1 MNGEFLPLT
10 AAQRGM
16 WFAESMSPNY
26 SVNVAHYLD
35 IVDSERPLD
44 TDLLTRIHDQGAREL
59 EAAFTRFIDVDG
71 VPMQTV
77 DYALPFHLESV
88 DLRAERDPLAA
99 AHAFMNDDYRRKVDL
114 LEPGSLARAVL
125 IRIADDRH
133 LWYMRGHH
141 AIMDGYS
148 ALNALLRGVD
158 EYNADVNGEPFVE
171 KPRASLTE
179 LVRDDSTYATSSR
192 RERDREYW
200 AAHVADLPERVSLAQ
215 HAATAPLSPIN
226 IMAGRAL
233 DDALQDRLSALAAEL
248 NVSLAVLLTAGFSA
262 YLSRMTGTDEVVLS
276 VPVTG
281 RATAKI
287 KRASGMV
294 SNMLPVRATGAAELT
309 LRELTAQTQ
318 IEMTGVLRHQRYRFE
333 DIRIDAGLRDANTA
347 SFGPVVNM
355 VFFDRPIE
363 IVGADVEYQILA
375 SGILEDLRV
384 NFYQSSPTAPIVVDL
399 HGNEHLYSR
408 QEIETHLDR
417 FLTFVQRVIAQP
429 DTRLSDV
436 DLLTALD
443 RTTIAEH
450 ERGPAC
456 SYDGAD
462 GNLLD
467 AFEARVAAT
476 PNAIALIEGDVEVT
490 YRQFD
495 QRRRALATR
504 VTAAGVNPGDRVIVS
519 LPRGVD
525 QLVAVYATITAGA
538 AYVPVNPTDP
548 QDRRDQVTSTA
559 QATCVIDEAF
569 IAAAAGA
576 PVGIFG
582 TADVPADSIAY
593 VIFTSGS
600 TGTPKGVAVSHRAIL
615 NRLAWMQEHYP
626 LTEDDRVLYKTP
638 ITFDVSVWEL
648 FWPLAIGAT
657 TVIARVDGHRD
668 PHYLHREMRD
678 SGVTVAHFV
687 PSMLDVFIESRVSRP
702 AGENLFAE
710 SLDRIFTSGEALG
723 GPLAASALVDG
734 TVDLVN
740 LYGPTEA
747 AVDITEYRVTHGETA
762 PTIGKP
768 VPNSQVYVLDDRLH
782 PQPTGA
788 PGELYLAGVQ
798 LAQCYVSR
806 SELTA
811 GSFVADPFGSNG
823 SRMYRTGDLVRWTV
837 DGELDY
843 LGRTDFQVKIRG
855 QRVELGEVENVLAAH
870 PAIDIAVAMVR
881 EDIAETPTLVGY
893 VRAGAGEVSEPE
905 LLAWCRRRLPSH
917 MVPTTIVMMDELPL
931 NASGKLDR
939 KQLPIPALKSA
950 EYVAPESELEG
961 ALAGLVAELVGAE
974 RVGMRDNLFAIGGDS
989 LVAARLVTRARD
1001 GLGLDVQLTDV
1012 FESAD
1017 LAELAAA
1024 ISSGSNRATVPAIVH
1039 VELRPEQIPA
1049 SLAQSRLW
1057 TVNQM
1062 DTAAGTYNMP
1072 GAVRLPVDID
1082 LDALRLA
1089 LTDVIERHE
1098 TLRTTYAQVDDRV
1111 IQVIRTTDD
1120 ALGGIDLNERRDAD
1134 VTTAVTRFASLGFD
1148 LGSETPLRT
1157 RLVRAGDELV
1167 LVLVVHH
1174 IAADGFSLI
1183 PLIADLMAAYR
1194 ARSAGGSPTFTPL
1207 ELDYADFA
1215 MWQSRVLD
1223 GSDALIDGLSFW
1235 RRELDG
1241 LPELIALPTSRPRP
1255 HVASGRGGYVDVVAD
1270 AALVHRVAE
1279 RAKDVGVTPFS
1290 VIHSAFAVVLAQLSG
1305 TSDIAIGTAVGGRD
1319 DDRLSP
1325 LVGMFVDTVV
1335 LRSDVRP
1342 ETTVGDFLTASHRT
1356 RARAMAHAVVPFER
1370 VVAELAPTRSAAH
1383 TPLFQVSLTM
1393 LSDTTSALR
1402 SGAESFELVDAR
1414 VPAAKYDLAVSVVD
1428 TDDTYEIE
1436 FSYATDLFDRTF
1448 VQAVAGYL
1456 LRVVDQIASGRLDA
1470 PIGRIDVLGE
1480 NELAALA
1487 EPRPTAAEPMP
1498 LGELWDSHGQAAPG
1512 PIVHPDGEW
1521 TRAEFDATSNAI
1533 ARTLIARGIGAG
1545 DLVAIGIGRSGYAAL
1560 AMVAIAKAGAAFVS
1574 IDPAL
1579 PDERRDDILA
1589 DSGAALGLTVA
1600 SLRDAAP
1607 GTVDWLTVDHSSDA
1621 GIDTTPIRKDE
1632 LVRSVAIDDLA
1643 YLIYT
1648 SGSTGK
1654 PKAAAVSHR
1663 GLANMTVNQ
1672 RTILGLD
1679 QSSRVLQVA
1688 ALSFDASVFEIT
1700 MALCSGSALV
1710 ISPADVFAG
1719 DDLAD
1724 LIAAHLVTHVVMTPS
1739 AMISL
1744 EPESLPT
1751 LQTLASVGEACP
1763 PELMRRWASAGR
1775 RFFNLYGPTEST
1787 IWATSAGPLSA
1798 DDEVTIGTAAPGV
1811 HAYVLGDSLRPT
1823 PADVPGELYLAGDQI
1838 ALGYLGRPDLTT
1850 SRFVADPFAS
1860 GARMYRT
1867 GDRVTRGP
1875 DGVLTYLGRT
1885 DFQLKIRGMRIEPGE
1900 IDAALATHPGVA
1912 AALTVGVPGPAGD
1925 PVLISY
1931 VTPSNGRLPNGD
1943 DVRVHVAG
1951 LLPGHM
1957 VPHTVLP
1964 VAAFVVNNVGKVD
1977 RSALP
1982 EVDLTSDIAYEEPE
1996 PGIEASIAELFASI
2010 LGVERVGRY
2019 DNFFDLGGN
2028 SLSATALTGKL
2039 SKLTGRHTGVRDLF
2053 VAPTV
2058 AELAQAVRA
2067 AEDEAP
2073 SAPLRPRTTTE
2084 MVPVSGTQRTMW
2096 LLNRGDPE
2104 SAAYNIAMALEMTGA
2119 LDIDA
2124 LRLAFADVVGRHEA
2138 LRTIYPMVGD
2148 EILQNIIDPV
2158 AAGKRL
2164 ELIRSDATGSLA
2176 ESVAAVTARGF
2187 DVQTDLPIRAAV
2199 LRTGDHSH
2207 VLVLVIH
2214 HISGDGSSMAPLA
2227 IDMMTAYAA
2236 RAAGTAPDWAPLPLQ
2251 YADFALWRAEQLAAV
2266 GGNGRTRAEQQLD
2279 FWAER
2284 LAGAPPVLEL
2294 PADKTR
2300 PKSPS
2305 FVGDAVDF
2313 KIDAGVMSD
2322 LETAAIASGA
2332 SPFMITRA
2340 AFAVLLA
2347 KLSGQRDIVIGTP
2360 YAGRDVG
2367 ELDGVVGM
2375 FVNTL
2380 AMRTR
2385 TEPGESFRMVLDRV
2399 RRDDLEAMANA
2410 DVAFDDI
2417 VARVAGSTPRS
2428 HNAVFQA
2435 MFVFQNLTFPHVSLP
2450 GLVIEAEEEQLT
2462 SAKVDVQ
2469 LTLFPSDPK
2478 APSTDGAVRGQLIYA
2493 TDLFERE
2500 TAEAMVR
2507 RYLRVLETIAADPDV
2522 IIGDI
2527 VVDEA
2532 SVDAVGDEA
2541 TAPRN
2546 LGDLVAEATDTDAI
2560 ATAIERDGTVLT
2572 FADLTSTMDVLATA
2586 MPDSDRDSLLTMT
2599 VMSMVP
2605 GLAEA
2610 GSEALEEVLH
2620 ALRTNAEAASGGSV
2634 TEETVKQ

>member
-1 MNGEFLPLT
+1 MNGDFLPLT

-16 WFAESMSPNY
+16 WFAESMSPDY

-35 IVDSERPLD
+35 IVDGDRPLD
-44 TDLLTRIHDQGAREL
+44 VELLMRVHDGGAREL
-59 EAAFTRFIDVDG
+59 EAAFTRFHDADG

-77 DYALPFHLESV
+77 DYALPFRLETL
-88 DLRAERDPLAA
+88 DLRGERDSVAA
-99 AHAFMNDDYRRKVDL
+99 AQAFMNADYQQKVDL
-114 LEPGSLARAVL
+114 LAPPLARAVL
-125 IRIADDRH
+125 IRVADDRH
-133 LWYMRGHH
+133 FWYMRGHH
-141 AIMDGYS
+141 AIMDGFS

-158 EYNADVNGEPFVE
+158 GYNAELNGEEFVE
-171 KPRASLTE
+171 KPRATLAE
-179 LVRDDSTYATSSR
+179 LIQDDVTYSTSSR

-215 HAATAPLSPIN
+215 HAVTAPLSPVN
-226 IMAGRAL
+226 IVAGRAL
-233 DDALQDRLSALAAEL
+233 DQCLQQKLTDLAAEL
-248 NVSLAVLLTAGFSA
+248 KVSLAVLLTAGFSA

-287 KRASGMV
+287 KRGSGML
-294 SNMLPVRATGAAELT
+294 SNMVPVRATGAAGQT

-363 IVGADVEYQILA
+363 IVGADVTYHILA

-384 NFYQSSPTAPIVVDL
+384 NFYQSSPTALISVDL

-408 QEIETHLDR
+408 QEIETHLGR
-417 FLTFVQRVIAQP
+417 FLAFFQRVIDHP
-429 DTRLSDV
+429 DQRLGEV
-436 DLLTALD
+436 DLLTDLD
-443 RTTIAEH
+443 RATIAVN
-450 ERGPAC
+450 ERGPERR
-456 SYDGAD
+456 YDGAD

-467 AFEARVAAT
+467 AFESRVAAA
-476 PNAIALIEGDVEVT
+476 PNAMAFIDGELEVT

-504 VTAAGVNPGDRVIVS
+504 VTASGVKPGDFVIVS

-548 QDRRDQVTSTA
+548 QDRRDLVTSTA
-559 QATCVIDEAF
+559 NAACVIDSEF
-569 IAAAAGA
+569 MEAAAGA
-576 PVGIFG
+576 PTGLFG
-582 TADVPADSIAY
+582 AVRVPTDSAAY

-600 TGTPKGVAVSHRAIL
+600 TGRPKGVAVTHRAIL

-626 LTEDDRVLYKTP
+626 LTEDDNVLYKTP

-657 TVIARVDGHRD
+657 TVIARPDGHRD
-668 PHYLHREMRD
+668 PQYLHSEMLD
-678 SGVTVAHFV
+678 KGVTVAHFV
-687 PSMLDVFIESRVSRP
+687 PSMLDVFVESRAARP
-702 AGENLFAE
+702 AGEPLFAE
-710 SLDRIFTSGEALG
+710 SLTRVFASGEALG
-723 GPLAASALVDG
+723 GPLAAGAVVDG

-747 AVDITEYRVTHGETA
+747 TVDITEHRVNRDEPA

-768 VPNSQVYVLDDRLH
+768 VPNCTVYVLDDRLQ
-782 PQPTGA
+782 PQPAGA
-788 PGELYLAGVQ
+788 PGELYLTGVQ
-798 LAQCYVSR
+798 LAQCYLNR
-806 SELTA
+806 AELTSS
-811 GSFVADPFGSNG
+811 SFVADPFLSDG
-823 SRMYRTGDLVRWTV
+823 SRMYRTGDLVRWTS

-870 PAIDIAVAMVR
+870 PAVELAVALVR
-881 EDIAETPTLVGY
+881 DDVAETPTLVGY
-893 VRAGAGEVSEPE
+893 VRVSTGEVSEPE
-905 LLAWCRRRLPSH
+905 LLAWSRRRLPSH
-917 MVPTTIVMMDELPL
+917 MVPTTVVMLDEIPL
-931 NASGKLDR
+931 NSSGKLDR
-939 KQLPIPALKSA
+939 KQLPVPELKSA
-950 EYVAPESELEG
+950 EYVAPESEIEV

-1017 LAELAAA
+1017 LAELASAV
-1024 ISSGSNRATVPAIVH
+1024 SSGTNRAPVPAMVH
-1039 VELRPEQIPA
+1039 VELRPTRIPA

-1062 DTAAGTYNMP
+1062 DTTAGTYNMP
-1072 GAVRLPVDID
+1072 GAVRLPDDID

-1089 LTDVIERHE
+1089 LSDVIERHE
-1098 TLRTTYAQVDDRV
+1098 TLRTTYAQADDQV
-1111 IQVIRTTDD
+1111 IQVIRPVEE
-1120 ALGGIDLNERRDAD
+1120 ALGGIDLDQRDDAD
-1134 VTTAVTRFASLGFD
+1134 VAIAVTRFAALGFD
-1148 LGSETPLRT
+1148 LGNETPLRT
-1157 RLVRAGDELV
+1157 RLIRTGDRLV

-1194 ARSAGGSPTFTPL
+1194 ARSAGGAPTFTPL

-1215 MWQSRVLD
+1215 MWQNRILD
-1223 GSDALIDGLSFW
+1223 GSDALAEGLAFW

-1241 LPELIALPTSRPRP
+1241 LPDLLSLPTNRPRP
-1255 HVASGRGGYVDVVAD
+1255 RVASGRGGYVDVIAEGD
-1270 AALVHRVAE
+1270 LVQRVTA
-1279 RAKDVGVTPFS
+1279 RAKSVGVTPFS
-1290 VIHSAFAVVLAQLSG
+1290 VLHSALALTLARLSG
-1305 TSDIAIGTAVGGRD
+1305 TTDIAVGTAVGGRD

-1325 LVGMFVDTVV
+1325 LIGMFIDTVV
-1335 LRSDVRP
+1335 LRSEVRP
-1342 ETTVGDFLTASHRT
+1342 ATTVRDFLTASHRA

-1383 TPLFQVSLTM
+1383 TPLFQVGLTM
-1393 LSDTTSALR
+1393 ITDTTSVLR
-1402 SGAESFELVDAR
+1402 AGPQGFELVDAR

-1428 TDDTYEIE
+1428 TGAAYEIE
-1436 FSYATDLFDRTF
+1436 LSYATDLFDRSFARDVTDF
-1448 VQAVAGYL
+1448 L
-1456 LRVVDQIASGRLDA
+1456 LRTVEEFATSPLDA
-1470 PIGRIDVLGE
+1470 PIGRIDLL
-1480 NELAALA
+1480 NEDDVAALTAGRTAAA
-1487 EPRPTAAEPMP
+1487 EPRV
-1498 LGELWDSHGQAAPG
+1498 LGELWDAHGQADPG
-1512 PIVHPDGEW
+1512 PIVHADGEW
-1521 TRAEFDATSNAI
+1521 ERSRFDADANAI

-1545 DLVAIGIGRSGYAAL
+1545 DLVAIGIGRSPYAVL
-1560 AMVAIAKAGAAFVS
+1560 AMAAITKAGAAFVS

-1589 DSGAALGLTVA
+1589 DSGAVVGLTI
-1600 SLRDAAP
+1600 DADRGSAP
-1607 GTVDWLTVDHSSDA
+1607 GTVEWLTIDHTPA
-1621 GIDTTPIRKDE
+1621 ADTAPIRVDE
-1632 LVRSVAIDDLA
+1632 RVRPVAIDDLA

-1663 GLANMTVNQ
+1663 GLANMTANQ

-1679 QSSRVLQVA
+1679 QHSRVLQVA

-1700 MALCSGSALV
+1700 MALCSGAALV
-1710 ISPADVFAG
+1710 VSPADVFAG

-1724 LIAAHLVTHVVMTPS
+1724 LVHAQQVTHVVMTPS

-1744 EPESLPT
+1744 DPESLPN

-1763 PELMRRWASAGR
+1763 PELAQRWASAGR
-1775 RFFNLYGPTEST
+1775 NFFNLYGPTEAT
-1787 IWATSAGPLSA
+1787 IWATSAGPLGV
-1798 DDEVTIGTAAPGV
+1798 DDAISIGAAVPGV
-1811 HAYVLGDSLRPT
+1811 QAYVLGAGLRPT
-1823 PADVPGELYLAGDQI
+1823 PVGAPGELYLAGDQT
-1838 ALGYLGRPDLTT
+1838 ARGYLGRPDLTA

-1860 GARMYRT
+1860 GHRMYRT
-1867 GDRVTRGP
+1867 GDRVIRTR
-1875 DGVLTYLGRT
+1875 DGVLKYLGRT

-1912 AALTVGVPGPAGD
+1912 AALTIGVPGPAGD
-1925 PVLISY
+1925 PILVSY
-1931 VTPSNGRLPNGD
+1931 VTPSNGTLPHGE
-1943 DVRVHVAG
+1943 DVRDHVSG

-1957 VPHTVLP
+1957 VPHTVMP
-1964 VAAFVVNNVGKVD
+1964 VEAFAINGVGKVD
-1977 RSALP
+1977 RSCLP
-1982 EVDLTSDIAYEEPE
+1982 EVDLTSDVDYVEPDAGLE
-1996 PGIEASIAELFASI
+1996 TAIAELFAAV
-2010 LGVERVGRY
+2010 LGVERVGRH
-2019 DNFFDLGGN
+2019 DSFFDLGGN

-2039 SKLTGRHTGVRDLF
+2039 SKLTGRHVGVRDLF

-2058 AELAQAVRA
+2058 AELARAIRA
-2067 AEDEAP
+2067 ADDEAP
-2073 SAPLRPRTTTE
+2073 SAPLRPRATTE
-2084 MVPVSGTQRTMW
+2084 MVPVSGVQRTMW
-2096 LLNRGDPE
+2096 LLNYSDPE
-2104 SAAYNIAMALEMTGA
+2104 SAAYNIAMALRMTGD
-2119 LDIDA
+2119 LDLDA
-2124 LRLAFADVVGRHEA
+2124 LEQAFVDVVGRHEA
-2138 LRTIYPMVGD
+2138 LRTVYPMVGD
-2148 EILQNIIDPV
+2148 DILQNVLDPEE
-2158 AAGKRL
+2158 AAERL
-2164 ELIRSDATGSLA
+2164 TLIRGDAVGSLA
-2176 ESVAAVTARGF
+2176 ESVSAVTARGF
-2187 DVQTDLPIRAAV
+2187 NVQTELPIRAAV
-2199 LRTGDHSH
+2199 LRTDDHSH

-2214 HISGDGSSMAPLA
+2214 HISGDGTSMAPLA
-2227 IDMMTAYAA
+2227 IDMMTAYGA
-2236 RAAGTAPDWAPLPLQ
+2236 RAAGAAPGWAPLPIQ
-2251 YADFALWRAEQLAAV
+2251 YADFALWRAERLGAV
-2266 GGNGRTRAEQQLD
+2266 GGDGRTRAEQQLD
-2279 FWAER
+2279 FWADR
-2284 LAGAPPVLEL
+2284 LAGAPQRLEL
-2294 PADKTR
+2294 PTDKTR
-2300 PKSPS
+2300 PKSPT

-2313 KIDAGVMSD
+2313 TIDADVMAA
-2322 LETAAIASGA
+2322 LEATAIAAGA
-2332 SPFMITRA
+2332 TPFMVTRA
-2340 AFAVLLA
+2340 AFAVLLGR
-2347 KLSGQRDIVIGTP
+2347 LSGQRDVVIGTP
-2360 YAGRDVG
+2360 YAGRDAG

-2380 AMRTR
+2380 AMRTHADS
-2385 TEPGESFRMVLDRV
+2385 GESFRTVLDRV
-2399 RRDDLEAMANA
+2399 RSDDLDAMANA

-2417 VARVAGSTPRS
+2417 VARVDASASRS
-2428 HNAVFQA
+2428 HNAIFQA
-2435 MFVFQNLTFPHVSLP
+2435 MFVFQNLAFPQVALP
-2450 GLVIEAEEEQLT
+2450 GLLIEAEEEQLT
-2462 SAKVDVQ
+2462 AAKVDVQ

-2478 APSTDGAVRGQLIYA
+2478 APSTDGAVRGQLIFA

-2500 TAEAMVR
+2500 TAQAMVR

-2527 VVDEA
+2527 VIDEA
-2532 SVDAVGDEA
+2532 SVDAVSDEGDG
-2541 TAPRN
+2541 PRN
-2546 LGDLVAEATDTDAI
+2546 LGDLVAEANAGSAA
-2560 ATAIERDGTVLT
+2560 ATAIEYDGTVLT
-2572 FADLTSTMDVLATA
+2572 FADLMSTIDVLSTA

-2620 ALRTNAEAASGGSV
+2620 ALRSNAEAATGGSV
-2634 TEETVKQ
+2634 NKETVKQ

>member
-1 MNGEFLPLT
+1 MTGDFLPLT

-16 WFAESMSPNY
+16 WFAESMSPDY

-35 IVDSERPLD
+35 IVDGDRPLD
-44 TDLLTRIHDQGAREL
+44 AELLTRVHDEGAREL
-59 EAAFTRFIDVDG
+59 ESAFTRFHDVDG
-71 VPMQTV
+71 VPRQSV
-77 DYALPFHLESV
+77 DYSLPFRLEWL
-88 DLRAERDPLAA
+88 DLRSERDPVAS
-99 AHAFMNDDYRRKVDL
+99 AHDFMNADYQQKVDL
-114 LEPGSLARAVL
+114 LAPPLARAVL
-125 IRIADDRH
+125 IRVADDRH
-133 LWYMRGHH
+133 FWYMRGHH
-141 AIMDGYS
+141 AIMDGFS

-158 EYNADVNGEPFVE
+158 GYNADVNGEPFVE
-171 KPRASLTE
+171 KPRASLSE
-179 LVRDDSTYATSSR
+179 LIQDDVDYATSSR
-192 RERDREYW
+192 RDRDREYW
-200 AAHVADLPERVSLAQ
+200 AARVADLPERVSLAQ
-215 HAATAPLSPIN
+215 HAATAPLSPVN

-233 DDALQDRLSALAAEL
+233 DEDLQRKLTELAAEL
-248 NVSLAVLLTAGFSA
+248 KVSLAVLLTAGFSA

-287 KRASGMV
+287 KRGSGML
-294 SNMLPVRATGAAELT
+294 SNMVPVRATGAAGLT

-355 VFFDRPIE
+355 VFFDRAIE
-363 IVGADVEYQILA
+363 IAGADVEYQILS

-384 NFYQSSPTAPIVVDL
+384 NFYQSSPTALISVDL

-417 FLTFVQRVIAQP
+417 FLGFFQRVIDQP
-429 DTRLSDV
+429 DQPLGAV
-436 DLLTALD
+436 DLLTELD
-443 RTTIAEH
+443 RVTVAEH
-450 ERGPAC
+450 ERGPKRR
-456 SYDGAD
+456 YDGAA

-467 AFEARVAAT
+467 AFESRVASA
-476 PNAIALIEGDVEVT
+476 PNAIAFIDGDVEVT

-495 QRRRALATR
+495 QRRRALASR
-504 VTAAGVNPGDRVIVS
+504 VTAAGVKPGDTVIVS

-525 QLVAVYATITAGA
+525 QLVAVYATVTAGA

-548 QDRRDQVTSTA
+548 QDRRDLVTSTA
-559 QATCVIDEAF
+559 QATCVIDAEF
-569 IAAAAGA
+569 MAAAEGA
-576 PVGIFG
+576 PAGMFG
-582 TADVPADSIAY
+582 AARVPTDSVAY

-600 TGTPKGVAVSHRAIL
+600 TGRPKGVAVTHRAIL
-615 NRLAWMQEHYP
+615 NRLEWMQEHYP
-626 LTEDDRVLYKTP
+626 LTADDNVLYKTP

-648 FWPLAIGAT
+648 FWPQAIGAT
-657 TVIARVDGHRD
+657 TVIARPDGHRD
-668 PHYLHREMRD
+668 PQYLHDEMRRQD
-678 SGVTVAHFV
+678 VTVAHFV
-687 PSMLDVFIESRVSRP
+687 PSMLDVFVESRAARP
-702 AGENLFAE
+702 AGETLFAP
-710 SLDRIFTSGEALG
+710 SLTRVFTSGEALG
-723 GPLAASALVDG
+723 GPLANSALVDG

-747 AVDITEYRVTHGETA
+747 AVDITEHRVVRGEAA

-768 VPNSQVYVLDDRLH
+768 VPNSTVYVLDDRLQ
-782 PQPTGA
+782 PQPAGA

-798 LAQCYVSR
+798 LAQCYLGR
-806 SELTA
+806 AELTSL
-811 GSFVADPFGSNG
+811 SFVADPFAADG
-823 SRMYRTGDLVRWTV
+823 SRMYRTGDLVRWTA

-870 PAIDIAVAMVR
+870 PAVDLAVAMVR
-881 EDIAETPTLVGY
+881 SDIAETPTLVGY
-893 VRAGAGEVSEPE
+893 VRAGTGEVSEPE
-905 LLAWCRRRLPSH
+905 LLAWSRRRLPSH
-917 MVPTTIVMMDELPL
+917 MVPTTVVLLDEVPL

-939 KQLPIPALKSA
+939 KQLPVPELKSA
-950 EYVAPESELEG
+950 EYVAPESELEV

-1024 ISSGSNRATVPAIVH
+1024 VADGSNRTVVPPIVH
-1039 VELRPEQIPA
+1039 VELRPKQVPA

-1062 DTAAGTYNMP
+1062 DTTAGTYNMP
-1072 GAVRLPVDID
+1072 GAVRLPSDID
-1082 LDALRLA
+1082 LGALRQA
-1089 LTDVIERHE
+1089 LSDVIERHE
-1098 TLRTTYAQVDDRV
+1098 TLRTTYAQVDDQV
-1111 IQVIRTTDD
+1111 VQVIRPAED
-1120 ALGGIDLNERRDAD
+1120 ALGGIDLDERVDAD
-1134 VTTAVTRFASLGFD
+1134 VSIAVTRFASLGFD
-1148 LGSETPLRT
+1148 LGNETPLRT
-1157 RLVRAGDELV
+1157 QLIRTGDQLV

-1174 IAADGFSLI
+1174 IAADGFSLV
-1183 PLIADLMAAYR
+1183 PLIADLMTAYR
-1194 ARSAGGSPTFTPL
+1194 ARAAGGAPTFTPL
-1207 ELDYADFA
+1207 ALDYADFA

-1223 GSDALIDGLSFW
+1223 GSDVLSEGLAFW

-1241 LPELIALPTSRPRP
+1241 LPDLLALPTNRPRP
-1255 HVASGRGGYVDVVAD
+1255 RVASGRGAYVDVIAETD
-1270 AALVHRVAE
+1270 LVQRVTA
-1279 RAKDVGVTPFS
+1279 RAKAVGVTPFS
-1290 VIHSAFAVVLAQLSG
+1290 VVHSALALGLARLSG
-1305 TSDIAIGTAVGGRD
+1305 TADIAIGTAVGGRD

-1325 LVGMFVDTVV
+1325 LVGMFIDTVV

-1342 ETTVGDFLTASHRT
+1342 ATSVRDFLIDSHRT
-1356 RARAMAHAVVPFER
+1356 RARAMSHAVVPFER
-1370 VVAELAPTRSAAH
+1370 VVAELAPPRSAAH
-1383 TPLFQVSLTM
+1383 TPLFQVGLTM
-1393 LSDTTSALR
+1393 ITDTTSALR
-1402 SGAESFELVDAR
+1402 AGPQGFELVDAR

-1428 TDDTYEIE
+1428 TGTAYEIE
-1436 FSYATDLFDRTF
+1436 LSYATDLFDQSF
-1448 VQAVAGYL
+1448 AQSMAGYL
-1456 LRVVDQIASGRLDA
+1456 LHAIEQLATSPLDE
-1470 PIGRIDVLGE
+1470 PIGRVDLLTDA
-1480 NELAALA
+1480 ELAELTAA
-1487 EPRPTAAEPMP
+1487 PSKAAEPMP
-1498 LGELWDSHGQAAPG
+1498 LGELWDAHGQASAG
-1512 PIVHPDGEW
+1512 PIVHADGEW
-1521 TRAEFDATSNAI
+1521 TRADFDANANAL

-1545 DLVAIGIGRSGYAAL
+1545 DLVAVGIGRSPYAAL
-1560 AMVAIAKAGAAFVS
+1560 AMVAVSKAGAAFVN

-1579 PDERRDDILA
+1579 PDERRDDILN
-1589 DSGAALGLTVA
+1589 DSGAVLGLTVTALRA
-1600 SLRDAAP
+1600 SAP
-1607 GTVDWLTVDHSSDA
+1607 GSVDWLAIDGGTDA
-1621 GIDTTPIRKDE
+1621 DSAPIRSDE
-1632 LVRSVAIDDLA
+1632 LVRPVAIDDLA

-1663 GLANMTVNQ
+1663 GLANMTANQ

-1679 QSSRVLQVA
+1679 QRSRVLQVA

-1700 MALCSGSALV
+1700 MALCSGAALV

-1719 DDLAD
+1719 DELAA
-1724 LIAAHLVTHVVMTPS
+1724 LIDAQRVTHIVMTPS

-1744 EPESLPT
+1744 EPEELPSL
-1751 LQTLASVGEACP
+1751 QALASVGEACP
-1763 PELMRRWASAGR
+1763 PELAQRWAAAGR
-1775 RFFNLYGPTEST
+1775 SFFNLYGPTEST
-1787 IWATSAGPLSA
+1787 IWATSAGPIGI
-1798 DDEVTIGTAAPGV
+1798 DDEITIGTAVPGV
-1811 HAYVLGDSLRPT
+1811 QAYVLGAALRPT
-1823 PADVPGELYLAGDQI
+1823 PLGVPGELYLAGDQI

-1850 SRFVADPFAS
+1850 TRFVADPFAS

-1867 GDRVTRGP
+1867 GDRVIRTR
-1875 DGVLTYLGRT
+1875 DGVLKYLGRT

-1912 AALTVGVPGPAGD
+1912 AALTIGVPGPAGD

-1931 VTPSNGRLPNGD
+1931 VTPSNGELPNGD
-1943 DVRVHVAG
+1943 DVRAHVTG

-1957 VPHTVLP
+1957 VPHTVVP
-1964 VAAFVVNNVGKVD
+1964 VEAFATNNVGKVD
-1977 RSALP
+1977 RSSLP
-1982 EVDLTSDIAYEEPE
+1982 AVDLTSDVEYVEPE
-1996 PGIEASIAELFASI
+1996 AGLETSIAELFAAV
-2010 LGVERVGRY
+2010 LGVERVGRH
-2019 DNFFDLGGN
+2019 DSFFDLGGN

-2053 VAPTV
+2053 TAPTV
-2058 AELAQAVRA
+2058 ADLAQAIRA

-2073 SAPLRPRTTTE
+2073 SAPLRPRTTSE
-2084 MVPVSGTQRTMW
+2084 MVPVSGVQRTMW
-2096 LLNRGDPE
+2096 LLNYGNPQ
-2104 SAAYNIAMALEMTGA
+2104 SSAYNIAMALRMTGD
-2119 LDIDA
+2119 LDLDA
-2124 LRLAFADVVGRHEA
+2124 LQQAFVDVVGRHEA
-2138 LRTIYPMVGD
+2138 LRTVYPLVGD
-2148 EILQNIIDPV
+2148 DILQNVLDPV
-2158 AAGKRL
+2158 EAGKRL
-2164 ELIRSDATGSLA
+2164 ELIRSDATASLA

-2187 DVQTDLPIRAAV
+2187 EVQTELPIRAAV

-2214 HISGDGSSMAPLA
+2214 HISGDGTSMAPLA
-2227 IDMMTAYAA
+2227 IDMMTAYAS
-2236 RAAGTAPDWAPLPLQ
+2236 RAEGTAPDWAPLPIQ
-2251 YADFALWRAEQLAAV
+2251 YADFALWREERLAAV
-2266 GGNGRTRAEQQLD
+2266 GGDGRTRAEQQLD

-2284 LAGAPPVLEL
+2284 LAGAPQMLEL

-2300 PKSPS
+2300 PKTPT

-2313 KIDAGVMSD
+2313 KIDAGVMAA
-2322 LETAAIASGA
+2322 LEAAAIAAGA

-2340 AFAVLLA
+2340 AFAVLLGR
-2347 KLSGQRDIVIGTP
+2347 LSGQRDIVIGTP
-2360 YAGRDVG
+2360 YAGRDAG

-2385 TEPGESFRMVLDRV
+2385 TDPGETFRAVLDRV
-2399 RRDDLEAMANA
+2399 RRDDLDAMSNA

-2417 VARVAGSTPRS
+2417 VARVDGSSSRS
-2428 HNAVFQA
+2428 HNAIFQA
-2435 MFVFQNLTFPHVSLP
+2435 MFVFQNLSFPQVTLP
-2450 GLVIEAEEEQLT
+2450 GLIIEAEEEQLT

-2507 RYLRVLETIAADPDV
+2507 RYLRVLDAIAADPDIV
-2522 IIGDI
+2522 IGDI
-2527 VVDEA
+2527 VIDEA
-2532 SVDAVGDEA
+2532 SVDAVDDADDG
-2541 TAPRN
+2541 PRN
-2546 LGDLVAEATDTDAI
+2546 LGDLVAEAAAADGA
-2560 ATAIERDGTVLT
+2560 AAAIEHGGTVLT
-2572 FADLTSTMDVLATA
+2572 FGDLMSTIEVLATA

-2620 ALRTNAEAASGGSV
+2620 ALRSNAEAAAGGSA
-2634 TEETVKQ
+2634 TKETVKQ